1 MVGHLRA
8 LIPSDGG
15 VHGPGQ
21 GVDHA
26 LEGIGDGGRVVAGA
40 QAADEHE
47 PAGAFHQGDQ
57 GAAGVASDD
66 RVCLPVPGNG
76 PVVAPGGGRIL
87 MVAPWIQL
95 LPLGGVRGWL
105 HHYGFGGVVDVPCGV
120 RVADEVRLRAMELIA
135 DGRSASAAARELGVS
150 HTTVQ
155 RWARGAGVGLAM
167 GAVGAR
173 RPGGRPA
180 QAGGVRGLGGRGRAG
195 RGRPGRGRVR
205 SRPRAGGCTIRV

>member
-1 MVGHLRA
+1 MGIGEVDLDVGGEGEGGVVGHLRA
-8 LIPSDGG
+8 LVPGDGG
-15 VHGPGQ
+15 VDGPGQ

-95 LPLGGVRGWL
+95 LPLGSGFSGQWGAEVCGGCVRCAG
-105 HHYGFGGVVDVPCGV
+105 PCPPATG
-120 RVADEVRLRAMELIA
+120 RAPC
-135 DGRSASAAARELGVS
+135 
-150 HTTVQ
+150 
-155 RWARGAGVGLAM
+155 
-167 GAVGAR
+167 R
-173 RPGGRPA
+173 RPGRT
-180 QAGGVRGLGGRGRAG
+180 RA
-195 RGRPGRGRVR
+195 PGWIC
-205 SRPRAGGCTIRV
+205 S